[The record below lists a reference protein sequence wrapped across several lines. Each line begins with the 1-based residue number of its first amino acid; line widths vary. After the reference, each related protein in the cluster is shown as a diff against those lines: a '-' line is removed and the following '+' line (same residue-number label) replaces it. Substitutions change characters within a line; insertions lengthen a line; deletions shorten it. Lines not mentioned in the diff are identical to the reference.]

1 MKVKFTVSLPY
12 HGSNVEE
19 TIELGDDWTNA
30 DIQAYYEL
38 WQSEQVDGG
47 WERVDE

>member
-12 HGSNVEE
+12 HGCNVEE
-19 TIELGDDWTNA
+19 TIELGDDWTDA
-30 DIQAYYEL
+30 DIQAYYDL
-38 WQSEQVDGG
+38 WVHDQLDCS